1 MMHAPPDDYILIGKL
16 GKTFQLEGGLRFYAL
31 GAREAEAIEA
41 LERIFVTGLG
51 ERPLT
56 KVRQLGKQQVVY
68 LAGVSSVHAAKT
80 LVNREV
86 YAPKDAL
93 PALSEG
99 EYYLD
104 ALIGLPVVLAGEV
117 IGEVVAV
124 SEAAGHGLIT
134 VERGGEELLL
144 PLEADYVR
152 LGEEG
157 VVLEDPP
164 EGLLEL

>member
-1 MMHAPPDDYILIGKL
+1 LTPIPPEDHILIGKL

-31 GAREAEAIEA
+31 GTREAEALEA
-41 LERIFVTGLG
+41 LERLFVTGLG
-51 ERPLT
+51 ERHLT
-56 KVRQLGKQQVVY
+56 KVRRLGKQQVVY
-68 LAGVSSVHAAKT
+68 LAGISSAHAAKA

-86 YAPKDAL
+86 YAAKDAL
-93 PALSEG
+93 PALGAG

-104 ALIGLPVVLAGEV
+104 ALIGLPVVLAGET

-124 SEAAGHGLIT
+124 SEAAGHGLLT
-134 VERGGEELLL
+134 VERGGEEFLL

-152 LGEEG
+152 LSGEG